1 MDEKT
6 QKWAEPNA
14 TMCLIFAVFAGCFW
28 AMMTGQVK
36 PEASLIVG
44 VIQISVLP
52 SYLVLSTILL
62 KNNDGLNGNLFS
74 YFCVFFSA
82 VGGATSLV
90 SYFANIYGWPIDA
103 SILGLVWL
111 YIGLMVGFALPAFK
125 TAPWSF
131 FVLLVLTAVGLV
143 LMGLITIGLLPASLT
158 NLTGWIF
165 GLCSMMGLYFAIT
178 MHVSFAGVTYPLGK
192 PFFKE

>member
-1 MDEKT
+1 MEENN
-6 QKWAEPNA
+6 QNWAAPNA

-36 PEASLIVG
+36 PESSLIVG
-44 VIQISVLP
+44 VIQLSVLP
-52 SYLVLSTILL
+52 CYLVLATILL
-62 KNNDGLNGNLFS
+62 KNKDGLNGNMFS

-82 VGGATSLV
+82 VGGATSLIN
-90 SYFANIYGWPIDA
+90 YFAAIYAWPIDA
-103 SILGLVWL
+103 TILGLVWL
-111 YIGLMVGFALPAFK
+111 YVGLMLGFALPAFK

-143 LMGLITIGLLPASLT
+143 LMGFVTLGFLPASLM
-158 NLTGWIF
+158 NMTGWIF
-165 GLCSMMGLYFAIT
+165 GACSVMGLYFAIT
-178 MHVSFAGVTYPLGK
+178 MHVAFGGVTYPLGK